1 MTTATAT
8 SKQTLNDLIEKFHEI
23 EFKLIEAGGALDDE
37 IERLITSNEKAIE
50 KKLDGYAG
58 VIEYLKGQAEYL
70 DRQAKLFTARKRT
83 IQNSI
88 ESMRE
93 RMVYA
98 MQETKNT
105 KIKTAA
111 HNYSLRTTESW
122 KINEA
127 VPKEEYETYLVEEGL
142 AEYQFKPNMTA
153 IKEEFKGDEIP
164 HFIEAIPKT
173 SITIR

>member
-1 MTTATAT
+1 MTTATAA

-23 EFKLIEAGGALDDE
+23 EFMLIEAGGALDDE

-70 DRQAKLFTARKRT
+70 DGQAKLFTARKRT

-122 KINEA
+122 KIKDIDRDTED
-127 VPKEEYETYLVEEGL
+127 ELVDEGL
-142 AEYQFKPNMTA
+142 GEYQFKADMNA
-153 IKEEFKGDEIP
+153 IKEEYKDAEAP
-164 HFIEAIPKT
+164 EFIEVSKKT

>member
-8 SKQTLNDLIEKFHEI
+8 KKQTLNDLIEKFHEI
-23 EFKLIEAGGALDDE
+23 EFMLIEAGGALDEE
-37 IERLITSNEKAIE
+37 IEKLITSNEKAIE

-58 VIEYLKGQAEYL
+58 VIEYLKGQADYL
-70 DRQAKLFTARKRT
+70 GGQAKLFTARKRT

-111 HNYSLRTTESW
+111 HSYSIRETESW
-122 KINEA
+122 KMRDD
-127 VPKEEYETYLVEEGL
+127 VSKEMEDELVADGLGVYE
-142 AEYQFKPNMTA
+142 FKPDMTA
-153 IKEEFKGDEIP
+153 IKDEYKGSEP
-164 HFIEAIPKT
+164 PAFIDVMLKT